1 MEKLQ
6 KENDKLTE
14 KLLQEA
20 EIKEKIMIES
30 KTDKEVF
37 ASMKKQNEEITQ
49 ALEQMSSQN
58 AQLKT

>member
-37 ASMKKQNEEITQ
+37 ASMKK
-49 ALEQMSSQN
+49 
-58 AQLKT
+58 